1 VHREEPPSWTAGG
14 AAFTDLLMR
23 TFPLERRLSAA
34 GEALARHADL
44 SLARW
49 LVLEAIQQEP
59 ATVAEIGR
67 RLQLARQGV
76 LRLADLLVAD
86 GHTRYEDNPRHQRA
100 KLLAITDAGREA
112 LLVVQR
118 AQRSWANR
126 LGEQLGAAR
135 LRAAAEVLDAMLS
148 AVAADMPEPPEAGQA
163 AARV

>member
-1 VHREEPPSWTAGG
+1 MPDEESPTWTPAG
-14 AAFTDLLMR
+14 AAFTELLMR

-34 GEALARHADL
+34 GEALAQQADL

-67 RLQLARQGV
+67 RLRLARQGV

-86 GHTRYEDNPRHQRA
+86 GHASYEENPRHQRA
-100 KLLAITDAGREA
+100 KLLAITDAGRSA
-112 LLVVQR
+112 LLIVQR
-118 AQRSWANR
+118 AQRTWANR
-126 LGEQLGAAR
+126 LGEQLGSAR
-135 LRAAAEVLDAMLS
+135 LRAAAEVLDATLS
-148 AVAADMPEPPEAGQA
+148 AVTADMPGPPETGQA

>member
-1 VHREEPPSWTAGG
+1 MLSMHRGCAVKSEEPPSWTAGG
-14 AAFTDLLMR
+14 AAFTELLMR

-34 GEALARHADL
+34 GEALAQQADL

-67 RLQLARQGV
+67 RLRLARQGV

-86 GHTRYEDNPRHQRA
+86 GHASYEENPRHQRA
-100 KLLAITDAGREA
+100 KLLAITDAGRSA

-118 AQRSWANR
+118 AQGTWANR
-126 LGEQLGAAR
+126 LGRPAAAR
-135 LRAAAEVLDAMLS
+135 LLL
-148 AVAADMPEPPEAGQA
+148 PP
-163 AARV
+163 

>member
-1 VHREEPPSWTAGG
+1 MWTPAGS
-14 AAFTDLLMR
+14 AFTDLLMR

-34 GEALARHADL
+34 GEALAQQADL

-49 LVLEAIQQEP
+49 LVLEAIHEEP

-67 RLQLARQGV
+67 RLHLARQGV

-86 GHTRYEDNPRHQRA
+86 GHARYEENPRHQRA
-100 KLLAITDAGREA
+100 KLLAITDAGRSA

-118 AQRSWANR
+118 SQRSWANR

-148 AVAADMPEPPEAGQA
+148 ALIADMPDAPAGRWPGSGDQA
-163 AARV
+163 ALSV